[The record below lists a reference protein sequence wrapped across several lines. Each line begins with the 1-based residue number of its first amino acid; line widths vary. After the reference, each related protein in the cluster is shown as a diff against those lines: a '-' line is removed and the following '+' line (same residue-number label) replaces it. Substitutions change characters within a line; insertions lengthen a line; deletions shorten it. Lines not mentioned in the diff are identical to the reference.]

1 MMHIR
6 VWESGLSAT
15 SLASAVNGFEV
26 YASRAG
32 IGFQGFEATFQRHQ
46 GLGFRVS
53 RYRFQ
58 GLQGLGS
65 TVQGV
70 GIYGSW
76 FIF

>member
-6 VWESGLSAT
+6 VWEWGLSAT

-26 YASRAG
+26 YVSRAG
-32 IGFQGFEATFQRHQ
+32 IGFQGFEVT
-46 GLGFRVS
+46 
-53 RYRFQ
+53 FQ
-58 GLQGLGS
+58 GLQGLGF